1 MVKIIVK
8 KIMTD
13 AEIKDKEGEYFD
25 ESHYHTV
32 VNEDVDVY
40 SDSGLL
46 LLKLKKLPESII
58 LYEAVNSLRNAAKK
72 KHENRGAS
80 AGP

>member
-1 MVKIIVK
+1 
-8 KIMTD
+8 MTD

-25 ESHYHTV
+25 ESHYHTGK

-46 LLKLKKLPESII
+46 LLKLKKKLPESII
-58 LYEAVNSLRNAAKK
+58 LYRSCKFVKKCSQRKTMKTEAL
-72 KHENRGAS
+72 
-80 AGP
+80 PQDL